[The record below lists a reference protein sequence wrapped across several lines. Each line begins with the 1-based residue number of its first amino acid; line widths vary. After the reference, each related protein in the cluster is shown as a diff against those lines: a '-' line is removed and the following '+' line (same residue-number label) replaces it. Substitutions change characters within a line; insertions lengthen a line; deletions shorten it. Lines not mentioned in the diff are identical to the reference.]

1 MPANW
6 DGYAKVPDRCK
17 YNYDEEA
24 ANATKGRLPGLLSEE
39 LSALSA
45 SRAHSISADGKMGKH
60 FTDGFFSRAD
70 GQCKSP
76 FAVKAVGGGKKK
88 MCAKEKGK
96 AKGGHSDD
104 SDSDDDDD
112 DDGEELPKI
121 LLSDSD
127 GLRDSDA
134 GDGQKACIGLGVTRS
149 GSMVRRLFPALCRH
163 FVATVLN
170 DDEAVAAGEP
180 RQGKGGEPVILIV
193 DGHASRWSL
202 SAILYL
208 LEHNVFAFCL
218 PSHTSMCAVSFSVAP
233 PDGGSLPCLSHGHA
247 APPLAWAALRCR
259 PTPEHACCVAPVCAA
274 GRSQTTAASTP
285 PSVGRWARS

>member
-45 SRAHSISADGKMGKH
+45 SRAHAISADGKMAKH

-70 GQCKSP
+70 GQCKAP

-88 MCAKEKGK
+88 PCAKEKGK
-96 AKGGHSDD
+96 AKGGAVRRPENLEIPDLGGNSDD
-104 SDSDDDDD
+104 DDDDD

-163 FVATVLN
+163 FVTTVLN
-170 DDEAVAAGEP
+170 DDEAMAAGEP

-247 APPLAWAALRCR
+247 APPLAWAALRS
-259 PTPEHACCVAPVCAA
+259 PHP
-274 GRSQTTAASTP
+274 
-285 PSVGRWARS
+285 